1 MPIIFPFTETGA
13 TIAVILFFV
22 SLLYCGFT
30 ALYLESRKGERLLGW
45 RISLIVVLFICL
57 YFEYSAATIGM
68 TLNPPNKTNI
78 ECKG

>member
-1 MPIIFPFTETGA
+1 MSIIFPFTEDGA
-13 TIAVILFFV
+13 MLAVILFFAC
-22 SLLYCGFT
+22 LIYCGIT
-30 ALYLESRKGERLLGW
+30 VLYLESRKGERLLGW
-45 RISLIVVLFICL
+45 RISAIVALIFCL